1 MSAESASA
9 AVLQGILDTLPEP
22 YVRLEVVRNDDGAIV
37 DFAFVD
43 ANQAAC
49 DYNRL
54 PRERLIG
61 SHLLDLLPGHR
72 GSDLMAALVRV
83 VETGDPLAVDDFV
96 YDNEL
101 LGRVVRTD
109 LRAMRTGD
117 GLSLIWRDVTEAREA
132 AEALASSEERFRLL
146 AENASDVV
154 IHMRGDRLA
163 WVSPSVER
171 MLGWHPEELAGR
183 EVGAITH
190 PEDAQ
195 QRAADARDA
204 SGTHRARMRL
214 IAADGSYHWFDA
226 HSGPLIRPDG
236 HEDGRVATFRLID
249 AEVAAEEELERRARY
264 DQLTGLMSRTEILG
278 RIAATGHHARRTG
291 EHNAVL
297 FCDIDKFKVINDTFG
312 HAAGDEVLRVI
323 GQRLTACVRSNDVV
337 ARIGGDEL
345 LILLTGLHGLDDAA
359 AVAEKIRAN
368 AAYPIPVGDAFISAT
383 LSIGVALAVPGEG
396 VDPLIARAD
405 DAMFR
410 AKQAGRDQV
419 IAIPS
424 PLSVKRVLVVDD
436 DDFMLEIVDELLRQ
450 AGVREVMQAS
460 DGSAALAIVDNEITS
475 PDVVLCDV
483 NMAGMDGIELLRHLA
498 DREYRGSVIV
508 MSGSGDDLLASVGDL
523 AVMHGLRL
531 SGLLRKPIDL
541 DDLIKALDSG
551 EHDPMA
557 PSIDE
562 VKGVRVGRLTPEEV
576 RAGIDNGCVDVH
588 LQPKVALADHSVV
601 GVEALLR
608 WRDPVRGMLSPLA
621 IVPIAESHG
630 LIEDLT
636 LAVYRRVIEILVQWR
651 AIGIDL
657 KVAVN
662 LSADNLASLDLPD
675 TLTRIAQDA
684 GISPNRIVL
693 EITEHRLMDRLAVSL
708 EVIGRLRLKG
718 FGVSI
723 DDYGMGYSNLRKLK
737 QLPITELKVDRS
749 FVSGADRDSVLR
761 VILGSSVALGHS
773 LDLTVVGEGVETKEV
788 WDLLHALGCD
798 EAQGYFVARPMPAAD
813 LPAWKQAWDE
823 TWG

>member
-1 MSAESASA
+1 MVVESASA
-9 AVLQGILDTLPEP
+9 EVLQGILDTLPDP
-22 YVRLEVVRNDDGAIV
+22 YVRLAAVRDDDGGII
-37 DFAFVD
+37 DFIFVD
-43 ANQAAC
+43 ANQVAC
-49 DYNRL
+49 DYNRR
-54 PRERLIG
+54 PREQLLGMR
-61 SHLLDLLPGHR
+61 LLDLLPGHR
-72 GSDLMAALVRV
+72 ESGILAAYVRV
-83 VETGDPLAVDDFV
+83 TESGEPFAVDDFA

-101 LGRVVRTD
+101 VGRVRRSD
-109 LRAMRTGD
+109 LRAIRTGD
-117 GLSLIWRDVTEAREA
+117 GVSVIWRDVTEAREA
-132 AEALASSEERFRLL
+132 AEALARSEERFRLL

-154 IHMRGDRLA
+154 VHLRGNHLA

-171 MLGWHPEELAGR
+171 MLGWRPDELAGR
-183 EVGAITH
+183 EVAAITH
-190 PEDAQ
+190 PDDRQ
-195 QRAADARDA
+195 QGQAHALDPHV
-204 SGTHRARMRL
+204 THRARIRL

-226 HSGPLIRPDG
+226 HSGPLVGTDG
-236 HEDGRVATFRLID
+236 LQDGRVATFRLID

-297 FCDIDKFKVINDTFG
+297 FCDIDKFKSINDTYG

-323 GQRLTACVRSNDVV
+323 SQRLTACVRSNDVV

-345 LILLTGLHGLDDAA
+345 LILLTGLHGLDDAT
-359 AVAEKIRAN
+359 AVAEKIRAT
-368 AAYPIPVGDAFISAT
+368 AAYPIPVGDAFVSAT

-405 DAMFR
+405 AAMFR

-424 PLSVKRVLVVDD
+424 PLSAKRVLVVDD

-450 AGVREVMQAS
+450 VGVQEVLQAS
-460 DGSAALAIVDNEITS
+460 DGSAALTLVDNEITR
-475 PDVVLCDV
+475 PDVVMCDV

-498 DREYRGSVIV
+498 DREFRGAVIV
-508 MSGSGDDLLASVGDL
+508 MSGSGDDLLSSVGDL

-531 SGLLRKPIDL
+531 IGLLRKPLDV
-541 DDLIKALDSG
+541 DDLVRVLDG
-551 EHDPMA
+551 GDPA
-557 PSIDE
+557 PAEPPIDE

-576 RAGIDNGCVDVH
+576 KAGIDNGSVDVH
-588 LQPKVALADHSVV
+588 LQPKVALADRRVV
-601 GVEALLR
+601 GAEALLR
-608 WRDPVRGMLSPLA
+608 WRDPVRGMLAPLA
-621 IVPIAESHG
+621 VVPIAESHG

-636 LAVYRRVIEILVQWR
+636 LAVYRRVIEVLAQWR
-651 AIGIDL
+651 DLGLDL

-684 GISPNRIVL
+684 GVSPSRIVL
-693 EITEHRLMDRLAVSL
+693 EITENRLMDRLAVSL

-788 WDLLHALGCD
+788 WDLLQTLGCD

-813 LPAWKQAWDE
+813 LPGWKQAWDE
-823 TWG
+823 AWA

>member
-1 MSAESASA
+1 MAGESASA
-9 AVLQGILDTLPEP
+9 EVLQGVLDALPEP
-22 YVRLEVVRNDDGAIV
+22 YIQLQAVRDGSGAIV
-37 DFAFVD
+37 DFTYVD

-49 DYNRL
+49 DYNRR
-54 PRERLIG
+54 PREQLVGMR
-61 SHLLDLLPGHR
+61 LLDLLPGHR
-72 GSDLMAALVRV
+72 GSEILTAYIRVTDTGEPFAA
-83 VETGDPLAVDDFV
+83 DDV
-96 YDNEL
+96 AYDNEL
-101 LGRVVRTD
+101 LGRVRRCDVR
-109 LRAMRTGD
+109 AIRTGD
-117 GLSLIWRDVTEAREA
+117 GVSVTWRDVTEAREA
-132 AEALASSEERFRLL
+132 AEALARSEERFRLL

-154 IHMRGDRLA
+154 AHLRGTRVA

-171 MLGWHPEELAGR
+171 MLSWHPDELAGR
-183 EVGAITH
+183 EIDAITH
-190 PEDAQ
+190 PDDHAEA
-195 QRAADARDA
+195 RAHADNPHA
-204 SGTHRARMRL
+204 THRARIRL
-214 IAADGSYHWFDA
+214 IAADGSYHWFDG
-226 HSGPLIRPDG
+226 HSGPLVRPDG
-236 HEDGRVATFRLID
+236 HEDGRVVTFRQID

-264 DQLTGLMSRTEILG
+264 DQLTGLMSRGEILG

-297 FCDIDKFKVINDTFG
+297 FCDIDKFKGINDTYG

-323 GQRLTACVRSNDVV
+323 GQRLAACVRSNDVV

-359 AVAEKIRAN
+359 AVAEKIRAT

-383 LSIGVALAVPGEG
+383 LSIGVALAIPGEG

-405 DAMFR
+405 AAMFR

-424 PLSVKRVLVVDD
+424 PLSAKRVLVVDD
-436 DDFMLEIVDELLRQ
+436 DAFMLEIVDELLHQ
-450 AGVREVMQAS
+450 AGVHEVLQAS
-460 DGSAALAIVDNEITS
+460 EGSAALAIIDNEITR

-483 NMAGMDGIELLRHLA
+483 NMTGMDGIELLRHLA
-498 DREYRGSVIV
+498 DREFRGSVIV

-531 SGLLRKPIDL
+531 MGLLKKPIDL
-541 DDLIKALDSG
+541 DDLIGVLDPG
-551 EHDPMA
+551 EPG
-557 PSIDE
+557 PVELPIDE

-576 RAGIDNGCVDVH
+576 RAGIDGGCVDVH
-588 LQPKVALADHSVV
+588 LQPKVALADRSVV
-601 GVEALLR
+601 GAEALLR

-636 LAVYRRVIEILVQWR
+636 LAVYRRVIEILVHWQ
-651 AIGIDL
+651 ALGLDL

-675 TLTRIAQDA
+675 TLTRIAQEA
-684 GISPNRIVL
+684 GVSPSHIVL
-693 EITEHRLMDRLAVSL
+693 EITENRLMDRLAVSL

-798 EAQGYFVARPMPAAD
+798 EAQGYFVARPMPADD
-813 LPAWKQAWDE
+813 LPGWKQAWDE
-823 TWG
+823 TWA